1 MTSDVDISRPVLG
14 REPAVL
20 IGAVASL
27 LAVLIGFVPTA
38 LTVEQAGGIT
48 AFLTAAAAVWTAVKV
63 RPVAPTLFV
72 GIITTGATLLATF
85 GFELSQAQVGAV
97 AAASVAL
104 LTALVVRPQST
115 PAADPRTIDGVVVPG
130 DIRDE
135 DLPRHLR
142 GA

>member
-1 MTSDVDISRPVLG
+1 MTDVDISRPILG

-20 IGAVASL
+20 IGAAASL

-38 LTVEQAGGIT
+38 LTVEQAGAIT
-48 AFLTAAAAVWTAVKV
+48 AFLTAGAAVWTAIKV

-72 GIITTGATLLATF
+72 GVITTGATLLASF
-85 GFELSQAQVGAV
+85 GFALTQQQVGAV
-97 AAASVAL
+97 AAASVAVM
-104 LTALVVRPQST
+104 TALVVRPQST
-115 PAADPRTIDGVVVPG
+115 PKNDPRTIDGTIVAG

-142 GA
+142 EV